1 MCGVLDEAEARGKW
15 DLLYKQIKKG
25 RITLEEAASD
35 VEMTIKLLLDSFKE
49 YKPRFVI
56 IVFANWFLLILSLAK
71 FCRFFNCEARRAVA
85 I

>member
-35 VEMTIKLLLDSFKE
+35 VEMTIKLLDSFKE

-56 IVFANWFLLILSLAK
+56 IVFANCFITVTS
-71 FCRFFNCEARRAVA
+71 
-85 I
+85 